1 MFPSRSDQNNSCSC
15 GPNATHTWDLDTFST
30 TLWAMRNIK
39 EGDEITIEY
48 TRLTEPRQTRR
59 GRLFDMYRF
68 HCECEYCNLPDNEAR
83 ASDEA
88 RLELTKWSGRSF
100 SERCKSL
107 SQHDGKLVKGF
118 TRCIELHEQEG
129 IFDMSFALH
138 VSELALLYGML
149 ADAINFGLWGRKA
162 VEALKI
168 MKAADL
174 PFWEACLANPQ
185 QNLGSWGKMRD
196 MQTARR

>member
-1 MFPSRSDQNNSCSC
+1 
-15 GPNATHTWDLDTFST
+15 
-30 TLWAMRNIK
+30 
-39 EGDEITIEY
+39 
-48 TRLTEPRQTRR
+48 
-59 GRLFDMYRF
+59 MYLF
-68 HCECEYCNLPDNEAR
+68 HCKCEYCNLPDNEAR

-88 RLELTKWSGRSF
+88 RSELKKWSERSF

-107 SQHDGKLVKGF
+107 SPHDGKLVNGF

-149 ADAINFGLWGRKA
+149 ADAKNFGLWGRKA
-162 VEALKI
+162 VEALTI
-168 MKAADL
+168 MKAADI
-174 PFWEACLANPQ
+174 PFWEECLANPQ
-185 QNLGSWGKMRD
+185 QNFRSWGKMRH